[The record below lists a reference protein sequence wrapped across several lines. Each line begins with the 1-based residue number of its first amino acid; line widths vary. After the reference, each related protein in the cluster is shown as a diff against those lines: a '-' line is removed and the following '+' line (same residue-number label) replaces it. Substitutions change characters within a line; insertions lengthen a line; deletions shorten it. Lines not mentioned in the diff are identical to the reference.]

1 MHHAK
6 FEIEWM
12 TGYPVTKNNAEAESR
27 WRKALVDFSGEV
39 LPDPVVPVMGAEDF
53 SFYGAHTKACFYW
66 LGLNSSADNVYS
78 NLHAPEFDFNDAA
91 IPYGVEAMCRLALA
105 S

>member
-1 MHHAK
+1 MHGAK

-12 TGYPVTKNNAEAESR
+12 QGYPVTANDVEAEGR
-27 WRKALVDFSGEV
+27 WRAALADFSGEV
-39 LPDPVVPVMGAEDF
+39 LPDPVIPVMGAEDF
-53 SFYGAHTKACFYW
+53 SFYGAETKACFFW
-66 LGLNSSADNVYS
+66 LGLNKSADFKYP

-91 IPYGVEAMCRLALA
+91 IPFGVEAMCRLALA